1 MNDNEVKRAVL
12 DAGEPMSPGDR
23 ENTAQWFARALA
35 GNEAV
40 SSTVTPLG
48 AVRTAHRARGWG
60 VAISILGLAAATL
73 GVVLLVRPHD
83 NDVVVPATD
92 PATTQPAFTVPAT
105 TEPSSTEPVAIES
118 ATTAPVTTAPAT
130 ANPASYGPPMPMGSF
145 PIAAPDVP
153 LPVLTVADS
162 HVVGAGETVTGG
174 DLSPPVYQ
182 FDASGLVVLQAS
194 PCCVSNSPAA
204 YQATAYAFDGS
215 VRWSMTVPGSNG
227 RVAGIALGPDEVLYA
242 SRGELN
248 SDVYVL
254 EAYAT
259 RGSKAGTMLG
269 SWPTTWECTE
279 MSWCGDPQG
288 YFDTTGIEISQA
300 DGRKIIPY
308 LDNDGQPSGT
318 TMPLSALP
326 GAEANR
332 AEFDYWPLK
341 DPTGHAL
348 GGQDELGNNNSSVRY
363 TVRVGTSSWTFDA
376 FGVNIQ
382 EGSFVGAMPQPG
394 GELLGQFRACAQAGC
409 ASGAR
414 QQVVSVLEAPAK
426 VSLYSVPWPSS
437 GWDTVVRIV
446 DHEFYGVNFDG
457 KNLNLVHYR
466 IPG

>member
-23 ENTAQWFARALA
+23 ADAAQWFARALA

-73 GVVLLVRPHD
+73 AVVLLVRPHD

-105 TEPSSTEPVAIES
+105 TEPSSTEPAAIES
-118 ATTAPVTTAPAT
+118 ATTVPVTTAPAT
-130 ANPASYGPPMPMGSF
+130 TYPTSYGTTPMPVGSF

-153 LPVLTVADS
+153 LPALTLVDS
-162 HVVGAGETVTGG
+162 HVVGAGETVAGADVTY
-174 DLSPPVYQ
+174 PVYQ

-227 RVAGIALGPDEVLYA
+227 RVASIALGPDDVLYA
-242 SRGELN
+242 ARSELN
-248 SDVYVL
+248 SVVYVL

-269 SWPTTWECTE
+269 SWPTDWGCTE
-279 MSWCGDPQG
+279 MSWCGYLQG
-288 YFDTTGIEISQA
+288 YFDTTGIRISEA

-308 LDNDGQPSGT
+308 LNNDGQPSGA

-326 GAEANR
+326 VAEANR
-332 AEFDYWPLK
+332 AEFDYWPLE
-341 DPTGHAL
+341 DPTGHVL
-348 GGQDELGNNNSSVRY
+348 SGPDEFGHNNSSMRTRVRL
-363 TVRVGTSSWTFDA
+363 GTSSWTFDA
-376 FGVNIQ
+376 FGVTFWK
-382 EGSFVGAMPQPG
+382 GSLVGFTAQPAG
-394 GELLGQFRACAQAGC
+394 GLLGTFETCARPERVD
-409 ASGAR
+409 GAR
-414 QQVVSVLEAPAK
+414 QRVVGVLEASDK
-426 VSLYSVPWPSS
+426 VSMYSLPSS
-437 GWDTVVRIV
+437 GWIRAESIV
-446 DHEFYGVNFDG
+446 GHEIYGVNFDG
-457 KNLNLVHYR
+457 KFLNLVRYR